1 MPRKTLAQKSK
12 EFVARHRGSLF
23 SAGVQAPSNAKWTIV
38 ALPPQIAALVSP
50 GGIDHRDWLRLQE
63 DHFDAL
69 SRNPKASGMLRLPTP
84 LYEKDEHCSHC
95 GFDLNADALCKTAK
109 IPIQGGDCANAECP
123 ESKGFIPE
131 TRTVD
136 PAAPGLPRIVQINY
150 ALPGS
155 YRDDWRN
162 VKEDFTPT
170 GDRRRR
176 RMPIE
181 WERNHEMLSIDP
193 ATGFTVLDGLDGR
206 LDYDEALR
214 EWNLKLQAGEN
225 ASVKAA
231 AAASQVRQTIVMD
244 ARPKKQKRKL
254 PPLRRNNRRN
264 TDQVTAEVEGLDE
277 VPVEPSL
284 MDTIKKFNT
293 ENQIR

>member
-12 EFVARHRGSLF
+12 EFVARHQGSLF
-23 SAGVQAPSNAKWTIV
+23 CAGVQAPSNAKWTIV

-69 SRNPKASGMLRLPTP
+69 SRNPKASYMLRLPTP

-95 GFDLNADALCKTAK
+95 GFDLKADALCKIAK

-131 TRTVD
+131 IKTVD
-136 PAAPGLPRIVQINY
+136 GAVPGQIVVQMNY
-150 ALPGS
+150 DSTGLNE
-155 YRDDWRN
+155 DWRN
-162 VKEDFTPT
+162 VKEDFNPT

-176 RMPIE
+176 RMPRE
-181 WERNHEMLSIDP
+181 WEVKHNNGRLSINP
-193 ATGFTVLDGLDGR
+193 LSGFTILE
-206 LDYDEALR
+206 DYDETLR
-214 EWNLKLQAGEN
+214 QWNLELQAEEI
-225 ASVKAA
+225 AQAKAA
-231 AAASQVRQTIVMD
+231 ATTSQIRQTIVMD
-244 ARPKKQKRKL
+244 ARPKKQTRRL
-254 PPLRRNNRRN
+254 PPLRGNNRRN

-277 VPVEPSL
+277 VPVETSL
-284 MDTIKKFNT
+284 EDELAKFQA